1 MRRSSFGA
9 KGLRGSGFTPPKP
22 TFSYTSLGVFTLTNW
37 SALYS
42 YATSPTAGTVTRS
55 GTNNTV
61 FTMSSTDT
69 VVTVTPSF
77 GLVGPSILLER
88 KKYVYDQ
95 PVYHAGYCD
104 GSYTFDECGGNSG
117 YCPCGTY
124 HPELGSCSG
133 WVCHGNNVPG
143 YYSYDGFNSSYGST
157 PYNYINSGSEWYKV
171 T

>member
-1 MRRSSFGA
+1 MRRSLFAA
-9 KGLRGSGFTPPKP
+9 KGFRGSGFTPPKP

-37 SALYS
+37 SPLYTYS
-42 YATSPTAGTVTRS
+42 VTATAGTVTRS
-55 GTNNTV
+55 GTNSTV

-95 PVYHAGYCD
+95 RVDHAGRCD
-104 GSYTFDECGGNSG
+104 GSYTFDNCGPPTDRCS
-117 YCPCGTY
+117 CGTVHGGICY
-124 HPELGSCSG
+124 G
-133 WVCHGNNVPG
+133 WVCHGT
-143 YYSYDGFNSSYGST
+143 SYPPYTTYNGFNSSFGSS
-157 PYNYINSGSEWYKV
+157 PYNYTNSGSEWYKV